1 MGSSS
6 RLIMRYI
13 LIILLFV
20 SCSKQ
25 QIHEKRLGGVLPD
38 DPIKVARV
46 PLIVSKGFISV
57 PEFKGKPVNNISFV
71 SPVNGATVSGTVL
84 IKTSVTSSIYIDGIL
99 VSSNGVYNW
108 NTDLASKGFHTLTAQ
123 VKSTKVSIVVFIE
136 TIIVDPPQSSGV
148 ILWTPP
154 MTDQGSEASCV
165 AFAVSNARS
174 IEWFYKTG
182 NKLSFSPE
190 HLFNNVKFGETCD
203 IGTAMQTALE
213 FVMLNGILPLSEMPY
228 TSGTCQPIET
238 ELQKQLA
245 LNYKIDGF
253 YKIYTSDRA
262 AIKSMIDQNKPVVVS
277 IVVDN
282 EFINAKSG
290 FVWKTYSGNGSLGHT
305 VAICGYDDSKNA
317 YYIMNSWGNWADGG
331 FSWIDYDL
339 FPTRT
344 GTYCY
349 SIK

>member
-1 MGSSS
+1 MDKDAF
-6 RLIMRYI
+6 IMKYI
-13 LIILLFV
+13 LIILLLA

-25 QIHEKRLGGVLPD
+25 QIQEKRLGGVLPD
-38 DPIKVARV
+38 DEKKVAKV
-46 PLIVSKGFISV
+46 PLIVSKGLIA
-57 PEFKGKPVNNISFV
+57 KRGKPVKNVFIS
-71 SPVNGATVSGTVL
+71 PINGAVVSGIVN
-84 IKTSVTSSIYIDGIL
+84 IIVTGSIYI
-99 VSSNGVYNW
+99 NGVLVGSNSYSW
-108 NTDLASKGFHTLTAQ
+108 NTNGLPSGSYTITAVSKGL
-123 VKSTKVSIVVFIE
+123 STSITVFIN

-154 MTDQGSEASCV
+154 MTDQGGEASCV

-213 FVMLNGILPLSEMPY
+213 FIMGSGILPWSEMPY

-238 ELQKQLA
+238 ELQKQIA
-245 LNYKIDGF
+245 LNYKIEGY

-262 AIKSMIDQNKPVVVS
+262 AIKSMIDQNKPVIIS

-282 EFINAKSG
+282 EFINAKPG
-290 FVWKTYSGNGSLGHT
+290 FAWKTYSGNGSLGHS
-305 VAICGYDDSKNA
+305 VLICGYDDTKNA

>member
-1 MGSSS
+1 MK
-6 RLIMRYI
+6 YI

-25 QIHEKRLGGVLPD
+25 QIQEKRLGGVLPD
-38 DPIKVARV
+38 DEKKVAKV
-46 PLIVSKGFISV
+46 PLIVSKGFIDVAS
-57 PEFKGKPVNNISFV
+57 KGKPVNNISFV
-71 SPVNGATVSGTVL
+71 SPVNGETVSGTVT

-99 VSSNGVYNW
+99 VSSNGLYNW

-136 TIIVDPPQSSGV
+136 TIIVEPPQSSGV

-154 MTDQGSEASCV
+154 MSNQGSEGSCV

-174 IEWFYKTG
+174 IEWFYKTS

-213 FVMLNGILPLSEMPY
+213 FVMLNGILPWQEMPY

-245 LNYKIDGF
+245 LNYKIEGY
-253 YKIYTSDRA
+253 YKIYTTDKA
-262 AIKSMIDQNKPVVVS
+262 AIRSMIDLKKAVIISLACDQS
-277 IVVDN
+277 FLD
-282 EFINAKSG
+282 AKAG
-290 FVWKTYSGNGSLGHT
+290 FVWRQYSGSGYLNHC
-305 VAICGYDDSKNA
+305 VVICGYDDDKNA
-317 YYIMNSWGNWADGG
+317 WLIQNSWGDLWADKGY
-331 FSWIDYDL
+331 SWIEYDF

-344 GTYCY
+344 GTWCY
-349 SIK
+349 AIK